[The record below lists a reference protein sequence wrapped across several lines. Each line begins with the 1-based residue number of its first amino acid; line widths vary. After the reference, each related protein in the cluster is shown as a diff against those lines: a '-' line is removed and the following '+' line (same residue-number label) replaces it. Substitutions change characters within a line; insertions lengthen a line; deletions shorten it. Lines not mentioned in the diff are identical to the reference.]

1 MKTRVNITIEYA
13 LKEDIKKYIVNLSK
27 FCQKCIERQIAKEKE
42 KEKKQKESQQLNDDS
57 LEDLLKEIGDM

>member
-1 MKTRVNITIEYA
+1 MKTRINITIEYA

-27 FCQKCIERQIAKEKE
+27 FCQKCIERQIEKEKE
-42 KEKKQKESQQLNDDS
+42 KEKNNKERQQLSSAN